1 MREWGMGFTQRKQA
15 RRTIGFGLQTEDWN
29 WPVLLSIVAGMGN
42 GICTPRCNSITV
54 LIKIF
59 ISHPDCL
66 LICQEHM
73 LEEVKIHD
81 SALLPK
87 VQFNIREGGGSDFYD
102 RLCSYLPL

>member
-1 MREWGMGFTQRKQA
+1 MENGIHSRKQA
-15 RRTIGFGLQTEDWN
+15 HRTIGFGLQTEDWN
-29 WPVLLSIVAGMGN
+29 WPVLVSIVAGMGN

-87 VQFNIREGGGSDFYD
+87 VQFQYKGGREGAQIFMTDCA
-102 RLCSYLPL
+102 LI